1 MRRQSIQHH
10 LGVTVVLSQ
19 FLIAAGLVFVGVFYT
34 QRALLSALD
43 DAMRGH
49 VMSLIALVRYTGD
62 GSGNVYFDDALV
74 PDSLD
79 LAHPDMFAV
88 WTETSGL
95 LVRSKTWPPG
105 LDISPGGRVQKGRA
119 HWNFHWN
126 GVSYRGLRVLRVPVL
141 DRNKG
146 NTSNPQTLTVV
157 YGTPMVSLRAELHKS
172 TVFLVLASALILAM
186 SMVFALWG
194 VRSGLVPLQNL
205 AAEATL
211 VSAQNWSFRIPDE
224 AQQIQELQP
233 LSEAIVRMLERLH
246 WSFTQQK
253 EFLGN
258 AAHEL
263 KTPVAVLKSTLQ
275 SVSQC
280 SRSGEDY
287 QAGLERALE
296 DLDRLETLL
305 QGMLH
310 LARAE
315 QWAQGA
321 LRCDVALVDVA
332 ASCEE
337 AVLRIRPLAETKD
350 VKINLSTNGSDLLN
364 ADPED
369 LHMVWINLLANAVR
383 YSRPGG
389 PVEVSITRTD
399 NHAVRVVFTDR
410 GEGIAK
416 ADLPHIFDRFYRG
429 DRSRTRA
436 TGGFGLGLAI
446 SRTLVE
452 AYGGTIWADS
462 EPGQG
467 TRMTVELPVEDLQGS
482 KLS

>member
-10 LGVTVVLSQ
+10 LILTVLLSQ
-19 FLIAAGLVFVGVFYT
+19 LLLAAGLVFAGVFYT
-34 QRALLSALD
+34 QRRLISALD

-49 VMSLIALVRYTGD
+49 VMSLVALVRYTGD
-62 GSGNVYFDDALV
+62 GSGNVYFDDSLV
-74 PDSLD
+74 PKPLD

-95 LVRSKTWPPG
+95 LVRSTNWPTG
-105 LDISPGGRVQKGRA
+105 LEISPGGRVQKGRV
-119 HWNFHWN
+119 HWNFRWA
-126 GVSYRGLRVLRVPVL
+126 GVPYRGLRVLQVPVL
-141 DRNKG
+141 DRDKG
-146 NTSNPQTLTVV
+146 KTSHLQTLTVV
-157 YGTPMVSLRAELHKS
+157 YGTPMVSLRSELHKS

-186 SMVFALWG
+186 SMPFALWG
-194 VRSGLVPLQNL
+194 VRRGLVPLQNL
-205 AAEATL
+205 AAEATS
-211 VSAQNWSFRIPDE
+211 VSAQNWRFRIPDE

-246 WSFTQQK
+246 RSFKQQK
-253 EFLGN
+253 EFLGD

-280 SRSGEDY
+280 SRTGEEY
-287 QAGLERALE
+287 RAGMERALE
-296 DLDRLETLL
+296 DLARLETLL

-321 LRCDVALVDVA
+321 LRRDVPLVDLA

-337 AVLRIRPLAETKD
+337 AVLRIRGLAETKD
-350 VKINLSTNGSDLLN
+350 VKIHLSTNGSDLLK
-364 ADPED
+364 ADPGD
-369 LHMVWINLLANAVR
+369 LQMVWINLLTNAVR
-383 YSRPGG
+383 YSRSGG
-389 PVEVSITRTD
+389 PVEVSIARRE
-399 NHAVRVVFTDR
+399 NHIVQVVFTDR

-446 SRTLVE
+446 SKTLVE
-452 AYGGTIWADS
+452 AYGGTIRADS

-467 TRMTVELPVEDLQGS
+467 TRMTVELPVEGA
-482 KLS
+482 